1 MARRAAPTKDV
12 FRFTAVL
19 ERMPGRFGWTFVEFP
34 HDVQELFGKKGT
46 VRVKGTVNGVP
57 MDRALM
63 PTKSGCHVIV
73 LGIDLRRQAKVKAGD
88 RAAFEVWRDPH
99 PEVIELPE
107 ELRETLDFLP
117 AFKADWEGITP
128 GMKRSILVWLN
139 SAKTASTRAKRI
151 AEVLRRSETGH
162 PWSRRTGKKSA

>member
-1 MARRAAPTKDV
+1 MAKRAAPPQDV

-34 HDVQELFGKKGT
+34 YDVQELFGKKGA

-63 PTKSGCHVIV
+63 PSRSGIHLIV
-73 LGIDLRRQAKVKAGD
+73 LGQDLRRQAKVEAGD
-88 RAAFEVWRDPH
+88 RAAFEVWRDPR
-99 PEVIELPE
+99 PDVVELPE

-117 AFKADWEGITP
+117 AFKAGWERLTP
-128 GMKRSILVWLN
+128 GMKRSILIWVN
-139 SAKTASTRAKRI
+139 SARTTPTRAKRV
-151 AEVLRRSETGH
+151 AEILRRFETGH
-162 PWSRRTGKKSA
+162 AWFRRTMKKGT